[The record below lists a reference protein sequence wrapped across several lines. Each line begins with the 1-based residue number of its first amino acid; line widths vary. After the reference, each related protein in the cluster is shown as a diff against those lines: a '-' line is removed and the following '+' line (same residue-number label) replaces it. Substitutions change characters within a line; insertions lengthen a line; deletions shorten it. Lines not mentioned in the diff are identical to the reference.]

1 MGDVM
6 STTHTPGPWRADQL
20 PSGDYRIIY
29 NTTRNW
35 LAKVYCDGESE
46 AAKADA
52 ALIAAAPELLAKLVE
67 IRKWMDADVC
77 GPWDAKFITEIDA
90 LVAKATGA
98 DQ

>member
-1 MGDVM
+1 M
-6 STTHTPGPWRADQL
+6 STTHTPGPWHADQL

-29 NTTRNW
+29 NATKNW

-52 ALIAAAPELLAKLVE
+52 ALIAAAPGLLAAL
-67 IRKWMDADVC
+67 
-77 GPWDAKFITEIDA
+77 KFTQSDPCFVLLGSVTKDEVRAAI
-90 LVAKATGA
+90 AKATGS